1 VRWSVRRTTIA
12 GGRRRLRRRLY
23 HARVRRP
30 PSPAQ
35 VELPVTLV
43 ALAAGVAAL
52 VQALIALVVRAPE
65 IHPHWARPAAAG
77 ILASA
82 GLLSLLVARLRAGP
96 SSSDRV
102 RALRWVTLAV
112 TLAAGGIALGAGITA
127 G

>member
-1 VRWSVRRTTIA
+1 M
-12 GGRRRLRRRLY
+12 
-23 HARVRRP
+23 RRP

-43 ALAAGVAAL
+43 ALGAGVAAL
-52 VQALIALVVRAPE
+52 VQALIALLVKAPE

-77 ILASA
+77 ILAVA

-96 SSSDRV
+96 STSDRV
-102 RALRWVTLAV
+102 LVLRWATLGV
-112 TLAAGGIALGAGITA
+112 TLAAGGVALAAGVTA